1 MTFEPGWNDLHALPT
16 GQTQPKY
23 NVVIKDLKAK
33 FMEVVDYDQP
43 YRMEVELT
51 LSIRS
56 VNTD

>member
-1 MTFEPGWNDLHALPT
+1 
-16 GQTQPKY
+16 
-23 NVVIKDLKAK
+23 
-33 FMEVVDYDQP
+33 MEVVDYDQP